1 MAEATETTIKITLV
15 RSLIGDEKSQRLTA
29 RALGLNK
36 VGSTVTQPD
45 NGSVRG
51 MIKKITHVLKV
62 EAADG
67 TLISQPRPRVGRKHH
82 YGPHKGL
89 GVNQ

>member
-1 MAEATETTIKITLV
+1 MADTDTTVKITLV
-15 RSLIGDEKSQRLTA
+15 RSLIGNEQSQRLTA

-36 VGSTVTQPD
+36 VGSSVTQPHTAPI
-45 NGSVRG
+45 RG

-62 EAADG
+62 EAMDG
-67 TLISQPRPRVGRKHH
+67 TLISEPRPRIGRKHH
-82 YGPHKGL
+82 YGPHQGL